1 MYKVLAVVVPPDV
14 VTNTLEAPAGPA
26 GVVAVMLVVLFT
38 IRLVA
43 ATPPMVTPV
52 APVKSVPVM
61 VMVVPPAGEPLV
73 GEILVTV
80 GATT

>member
-1 MYKVLAVVVPPDV
+1 MNKVLAALVPPTV
-14 VTNTLEAPAGPA
+14 ATNTLEAPPLPA
-26 GVVAVMLVVLFT
+26 GVVAV
-38 IRLVA
+38 ILVA
-43 ATPPMVTPV
+43 LTTVKLVAGVPPMVTPV
-52 APVKSVPVM
+52 APVKFVPVI

>member
-1 MYKVLAVVVPPDV
+1 MAALAPPGV
-14 VTNTLEAPAGPA
+14 VTNTLEAPVLPA
-26 GVVAVMLVVLFT
+26 GVVAVILVVLFT

-52 APVKSVPVM
+52 APVKFVPVI